1 MSDILY
7 EILKSVLV
15 LVLILISRYAV
26 PYLKQRLENSKYDWV
41 VKWAEIAVRSTEQTV
56 FGDKKGAERKAIVT
70 KFIKEMLLQ
79 KNVSISDEQL
89 DSIIEAA
96 VFAMKNKQ

>member
-1 MSDILY
+1 MNDILY
-7 EILKSVLV
+7 EILKSVVV
-15 LVLILISRYAV
+15 LVLILLTRYAV

-56 FGDKKGAERKAIVT
+56 FGDKKGPERKAIVT
-70 KFIKEMLLQ
+70 KFIKGMLLQ
-79 KNVSISDEQL
+79 KNVSLSDEQL
-89 DSIIEAA
+89 DNIIESA